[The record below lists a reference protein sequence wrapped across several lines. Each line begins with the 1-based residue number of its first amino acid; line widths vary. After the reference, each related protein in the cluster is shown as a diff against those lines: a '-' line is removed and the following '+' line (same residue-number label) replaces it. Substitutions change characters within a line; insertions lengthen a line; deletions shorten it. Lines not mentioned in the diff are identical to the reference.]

1 MHVPLNV
8 LGMWCILAYRN
19 SKILFLH
26 RDTSHQESDTNLYS
40 FNMGALM
47 DHLKSQGEQNKSA
60 SYFNID
66 ILKYQVMP
74 DKYSMVCEGSQK
86 FVPL

>member
-1 MHVPLNV
+1 MYQGCDVYWLNS
-8 LGMWCILAYRN
+8 R
-19 SKILFLH
+19 ILFLP

>member
-1 MHVPLNV
+1 
-8 LGMWCILAYRN
+8 
-19 SKILFLH
+19 
-26 RDTSHQESDTNLYS
+26 
-40 FNMGALM
+40 MGALM

-74 DKYSMVCEGSQK
+74 VKYSMVCEGSQK